1 MSRMATWRHSFDAV
15 SCATVAK
22 RHAHAQT
29 ASSKVSTNAKAGT
42 CLCVDILCGF

>member
-1 MSRMATWRHSFDAV
+1 MWRQSYDAV

-22 RHAHAQT
+22 RDAHAQT

-42 CLCVDILCGF
+42 CLCVDILYILCITNT